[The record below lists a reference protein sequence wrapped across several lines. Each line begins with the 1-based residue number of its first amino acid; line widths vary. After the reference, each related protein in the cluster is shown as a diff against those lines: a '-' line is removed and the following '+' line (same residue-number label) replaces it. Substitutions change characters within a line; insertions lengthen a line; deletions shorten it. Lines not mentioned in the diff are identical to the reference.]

1 MGWLDPFQCLLVT
14 QGTATALPPLSAP
27 TALLQQAGG
36 SGWHM
41 AIAWLQRD
49 RASIVL

>member
-1 MGWLDPFQCLLVT
+1 MAGPFPVPFGDT
-14 QGTATALPPLSAP
+14 GTATALPPLSAP

-41 AIAWLQRD
+41 AIAWFQRD
-49 RASIVL
+49 HASIVL